1 MGSGPDHGFALRY
14 SSIYDNE
21 LAAILRCIGL
31 QQGGEREH
39 MQIVLMV
46 EGQEGVTWDEWVA
59 LAGAAE
65 AAGLHGFFRSD
76 HYTMIQGTP
85 GGALDAWSTIS
96 GLAALTSSLRL
107 GTLVSPMT
115 FRHPSNMAR
124 VVASADHISGGRVE
138 MGIGTGW
145 YELEHTQ
152 NGFDFPPLKTRF
164 DMLIEQVEVIVK
176 SWTEEGFDHAGEH
189 YTLVNQSALPHPIQN
204 PHPPIVIGG
213 AAGPR
218 SLALGAK
225 YAAEYNSFLFS
236 SPEEVGQRRAALDGA
251 CQVIGRDPATLAMS
265 VMGLCAIGENEA
277 DTVQRTQNAIG
288 RMGQMAA
295 SDEAQAAIKA
305 SPGIG
310 TVEVLAERFAAYEA
324 AGVDRIYLQLI
335 DRTDLEAVALMG
347 KLAAEVR

>member
-1 MGSGPDHGFALRY
+1 
-14 SSIYDNE
+14 
-21 LAAILRCIGL
+21 
-31 QQGGEREH
+31 

-59 LAGAAE
+59 LAQAAE
-65 AAGLHGFFRSD
+65 DAGLHGFFRSD

-96 GLAALTSSLRL
+96 GLAAITKTLRL

-124 VVASADHISGGRVE
+124 VVTSADHISGGRVE
-138 MGIGTGW
+138 MGIDTGW
-145 YELEHTQ
+145 FELEHTQ
-152 NGFDFPPLKTRF
+152 NGFAFPDMKTRF

-176 SWTEEGFDHAGEH
+176 SWTEDNFSHEGAH
-189 YTLVNQSALPHPIQN
+189 YQLQNQSALPHPVQN

-236 SPEEVGQRRAALDGA
+236 SVEEVAQRRAALDGA
-251 CQVIGRDPATLAMS
+251 CQAIGRDPATLAMS
-265 VMGLCAIGENEA
+265 VMGLCAIGENDDDVA
-277 DTVQRTQNAIG
+277 ARTANALG

-295 SDEAQAAIKA
+295 SEEAQAAFKA
-305 SPGIG
+305 SPAIG
-310 TVEVLAERFAAYEA
+310 TVDALTERFRAYGE

-335 DRTDLEAVALMG
+335 DRTDLGAVALMG
-347 KLAAEVR
+347 KLANALR

>member
-1 MGSGPDHGFALRY
+1 
-14 SSIYDNE
+14 
-21 LAAILRCIGL
+21 
-31 QQGGEREH
+31 

-59 LAGAAE
+59 LAEAAE

-96 GLAALTSSLRL
+96 GLAAITKTLRL

-124 VVASADHISGGRVE
+124 VVTSADHISGGRVE

-152 NGFDFPPLKTRF
+152 NGFAFPDLKTRF

-176 SWTEEGFDHAGEH
+176 SWTEENFSHEGAH
-189 YTLVNQSALPHPIQN
+189 YTLQNQSALPHPVQD

-218 SLALGAK
+218 SLALAAK

-236 SPEEVGQRRAALDGA
+236 STEEVGQRRVALDAA
-251 CQVIGRDPATLAMS
+251 CQAIGRDPATLAMS
-265 VMGLCAIGENEA
+265 VMGLCAIGENEDDVA
-277 DTVQRTQNAIG
+277 SRTANALD

-295 SDEAQAAIKA
+295 SEEAQAAFRA

-310 TVEVLAERFAAYEA
+310 TVDALADRFRAYSE

-335 DRTDLEAVALMG
+335 DRTDLGAVALMG
-347 KLAAEVR
+347 KLADALR

>member
-1 MGSGPDHGFALRY
+1 
-14 SSIYDNE
+14 
-21 LAAILRCIGL
+21 
-31 QQGGEREH
+31 

-46 EGQEGVTWDEWVA
+46 EGQEGVTWEEWVN
-59 LAGAAE
+59 LANAAE
-65 AAGLHGFFRSD
+65 DAGLHGFFRSD

-96 GLAALTSSLRL
+96 GLAAITKTLRL

-124 VVASADHISGGRVE
+124 VVTSADHISGGRVE
-138 MGIGTGW
+138 MGLGTGW

-152 NGFDFPPLKTRF
+152 NGFPFPKMKTRF

-176 SWTEEGFDHAGEH
+176 SWTEESFDHQGEH
-189 YTLVNQSALPHPIQN
+189 YTLVNQSALPRPLQD

-225 YAAEYNSFLFS
+225 YAAEYNSFLFNS
-236 SPEEVGQRRAALDGA
+236 TEEVSQRRAALDGA
-251 CQVIGRDPATLAMS
+251 CQAIGRDPATLAMS
-265 VMGLCAIGENEA
+265 VMGVCALGENEA
-277 DTVQRTQNAIG
+277 DTIQRTQNAIG

-295 SDEAQAAIKA
+295 SEDAQAAIKA

-310 TVEVLAERFAAYEA
+310 TLDQLTDRFATYGK
-324 AGVDRIYLQLI
+324 AGVDRIYMQLI

-347 KLAAEVR
+347 KLAAALR